1 MYFQVVKHIHA
12 KDTIEEAPPLGPHRN
27 RPAASPGNSPV
38 SPVVWEPLGIMAC
51 FNNFK
56 FQNPW
61 NYGEKSKLFQCF
73 HTELSAI
80 YPVKV
85 AGHLQNSEG
94 TKTSSQKQNIGH
106 LGCTI
111 AIRRE
116 GHREG
121 HEHLYHLPRLSNGD
135 VGQIT
140 GMSETKGVH
149 LGEKKSED
157 VSENNGQLNLK
168 VSKGCFFGLL
178 KMNMEMVCL
187 ACFAI

>member
-56 FQNPW
+56 FQTLETMVKNR
-61 NYGEKSKLFQCF
+61 SVSVF

-94 TKTSSQKQNIGH
+94 TYLLQRDH

-121 HEHLYHLPRLSNGD
+121 HEHLYHLPRFVKRRCRS
-135 VGQIT
+135 IT
-140 GMSETKGVH
+140 GMSQKKRKASIW
-149 LGEKKSED
+149 EKKKRRC
-157 VSENNGQLNLK
+157 VWKQ
-168 VSKGCFFGLL
+168 
-178 KMNMEMVCL
+178 
-187 ACFAI
+187 

>member
-27 RPAASPGNSPV
+27 RRAASPGNSPV

-61 NYGEKSKLFQCF
+61 NYGENRSVSVF

-85 AGHLQNSEG
+85 AGHLQNSVRNLFLQPE
-94 TKTSSQKQNIGH
+94 KPPW
-106 LGCTI
+106 
-111 AIRRE
+111 
-116 GHREG
+116 
-121 HEHLYHLPRLSNGD
+121 LYHSDPSRRTPGRSWAF
-135 VGQIT
+135 VPPAPFVKRRCRSIT
-140 GMSETKGVH
+140 GMSRNERRPFGR
-149 LGEKKSED
+149 KKNED
-157 VSENNGQLNLK
+157 VSENNGELNLK
-168 VSKGCFFGLL
+168 VSKGCLFGLL

-187 ACFAI
+187 VCFAQ